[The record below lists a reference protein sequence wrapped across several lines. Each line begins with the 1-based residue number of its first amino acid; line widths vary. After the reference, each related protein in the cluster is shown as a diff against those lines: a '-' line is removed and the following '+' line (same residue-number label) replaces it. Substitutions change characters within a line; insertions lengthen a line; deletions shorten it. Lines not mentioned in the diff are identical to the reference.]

1 MKHLSDKDRIAQF
14 LNHYKLSKNKAGIS
28 IGDKNGMRFQY
39 VENGRNGISE
49 KLAADLVRT
58 YPEVSYKWL
67 LTGEG
72 KMLDKEINDY
82 KIKEDIGLNL
92 VNEPP
97 TNYGTKPTDD
107 KYLIELIE
115 TQKKMIEKLE
125 KEIEDLREV
134 TRESSKVN
142 K

>member
-1 MKHLSDKDRIAQF
+1 MKQKDDRERIIEFLSF
-14 LNHYKLSKNKAGIS
+14 VKLSKNKAGLS

-49 KLAADLVRT
+49 KLASDIVKI
-58 YPEVSYKWL
+58 YPEISYNWL
-67 LTGEG
+67 AHGIGEMLVPKNKAYTSLENNPSVVNETAASYLTG
-72 KMLDKEINDY
+72 N
-82 KIKEDIGLNL
+82 
-92 VNEPP
+92 NE
-97 TNYGTKPTDD
+97 

-134 TRESSKVN
+134 TRESSKIN